1 MFFWNSPIRQVD
13 DGAAGL
19 DGAAHFR
26 SVVRATEV
34 QPHRRSYM
42 SKARADVAEIEEL
55 ENKRYDA
62 MLNTDIHVLDDLLHE
77 ELIYS
82 HSTGGLDTKEMYL
95 NALRDKV
102 SVYKTVKRNDQT
114 VKVRDDIGLVFNHV
128 LIHAE
133 HKGSDL
139 RLNNRLLAVWSR
151 DKGIWRLLAVQSGAI
166 PKQIV

>member
-1 MFFWNSPIRQVD
+1 
-13 DGAAGL
+13 
-19 DGAAHFR
+19 
-26 SVVRATEV
+26 
-34 QPHRRSYM
+34 M
-42 SKARADVAEIEEL
+42 SETRVDVAEIEEL

-62 MLNTDIHVLDDLLHE
+62 MLNTDIHVLDNLLHE
-77 ELIYS
+77 DLIYS

-102 SVYKTVKRNDQT
+102 SIYKTVKRDDQT
-114 VKVRDDIGLVFNHV
+114 VRVIGDIGLVFNHV
-128 LIHAE
+128 QIHAE

>member
-1 MFFWNSPIRQVD
+1 
-13 DGAAGL
+13 
-19 DGAAHFR
+19 
-26 SVVRATEV
+26 
-34 QPHRRSYM
+34 M

-114 VKVRDDIGLVFNHV
+114 VKVIDDIGLVFNHV